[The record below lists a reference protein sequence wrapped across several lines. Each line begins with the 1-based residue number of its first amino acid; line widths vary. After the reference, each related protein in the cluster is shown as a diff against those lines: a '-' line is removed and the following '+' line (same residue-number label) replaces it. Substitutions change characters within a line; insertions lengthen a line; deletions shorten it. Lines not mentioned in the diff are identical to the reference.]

1 MVPRAGKARHS
12 KAGSVTFSSHALVVY
27 CVATR
32 YGSKLSW
39 LSVRSWSGLSQ
50 TNVDMFTL
58 RAITM
63 ERMHSVR
70 VRVQL
75 RGTHCATQ
83 ANLNAMLS
91 VDLCYTRPARLCHT
105 HTHARAAYHT
115 QFYDD
120 VSTWHVQR
128 FNAAIVAIFECS

>member
-32 YGSKLSW
+32 YGFKLSW

-63 ERMHSVR
+63 ERMHRVR

-75 RGTHCATQ
+75 HH
-83 ANLNAMLS
+83 
-91 VDLCYTRPARLCHT
+91 V
-105 HTHARAAYHT
+105 
-115 QFYDD
+115 
-120 VSTWHVQR
+120 TWHTLR
-128 FNAAIVAIFECS
+128 HTNKP